1 MNLNLSERVRER
13 VNLLGF
19 IICAY
24 VCVFVRLHV
33 CACVY
38 MGLPASASVQVY
50 MRARDCMRMCV
61 YR

>member
-38 MGLPASASVQVY
+38 MGLPASACVQVY
-50 MRARDCMRMCV
+50 MHGRDCMRMCV